1 MLIDF
6 IPAKSKVL
14 YQRISDS
21 TLTFT
26 SNNNLSFRLPK
37 NKRENIYLDSMTGG
51 EDVFVCIKLLKE
63 GHKYLVDNDLQ
74 ILHKPRPNLL
84 SLYKQFF
91 NYGIY
96 SIEALANL
104 SLSKIEVFYN
114 LSIESDEYKFLT
126 KKSFPIK
133 GLVYFSLFFLHQ
145 ILLILSILTMSS
157 WVIKAFILSFFL
169 LLLKE
174 LALFT
179 TQSPLRSIPLFFI
192 SYLVNW
198 SFSLGALSKI
208 LKYKIIFIPPQLRKS
223 KAQINVK
230 KRVFNL
236 SLIPN
241 KDQELLLTK
250 LENTYDEDEDFKFIS
265 ENKIRVLIK
274 QNTIILRRFD
284 IITPFYIIEDYFSR
298 RES

>member
-1 MLIDF
+1 MYPI
-6 IPAKSKVL
+6 
-14 YQRISDS
+14 
-21 TLTFT
+21 
-26 SNNNLSFRLPK
+26 
-37 NKRENIYLDSMTGG
+37 
-51 EDVFVCIKLLKE
+51 
-63 GHKYLVDNDLQ
+63 
-74 ILHKPRPNLL
+74 
-84 SLYKQFF
+84 
-91 NYGIY
+91 
-96 SIEALANL
+96 
-104 SLSKIEVFYN
+104 SKIEVFYN